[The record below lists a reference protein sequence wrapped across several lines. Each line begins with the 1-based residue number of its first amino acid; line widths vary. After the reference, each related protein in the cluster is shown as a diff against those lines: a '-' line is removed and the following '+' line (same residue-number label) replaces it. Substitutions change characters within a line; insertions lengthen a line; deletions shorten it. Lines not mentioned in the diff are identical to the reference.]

1 MNFLKRG
8 ILSCVFNTKRTVM
21 YFLIFLL
28 LALLFQ
34 VCLTAYMGTVKQDE
48 QYRQEVD
55 TKIIIEGNNMRHF
68 DLINLESNGIDSALV
83 TEIETISGVTDNI
96 KLALSQADFDG
107 EVYKSELQ
115 IEEFPEDSRVYIR
128 GLSKAEAI
136 DSGIIILDGQGLES
150 DSQMS
155 TMVSKAF
162 ADLNGLKVGN
172 KINLKSE
179 FVDSEVE
186 AEIIGIFDF
195 TQAPVPVAEPEKN
208 AENLLY
214 TSLDVAYALNGV
226 ESILEMQ
233 FSVENGEIAGKIRT
247 DIENILDEEQAKF
260 VDILIDDTQYIS
272 LQENTAGVKGAV
284 LAITVTIFAMTIV
297 VVCML
302 TVLHSQRKSREF
314 GVLMSMGENPIKIA
328 MQVTIEMA
336 LPLLLAIT
344 VCMPT
349 VPIVAGGLT
358 NALGTGEISWDL
370 QTVSLVYISALSLV
384 VISSLLI
391 LYKVLKYK
399 PRQILADGE

>member
-55 TKIIIEGNNMRHF
+55 TKLIITGNNVKHY

-83 TEIETISGVTDNI
+83 SEIETISGENDSL
-96 KLALSQADFDG
+96 KLALSQALVDG
-107 EVYKSELQ
+107 NIYKSELQ
-115 IEEFPEDSRVYIR
+115 FEEFPDDKTAYIMAISNSGGLGENVMLADGEVLNEDS
-128 GLSKAEAI
+128 E
-136 DSGIIILDGQGLES
+136 
-150 DSQMS
+150 MS
-155 TMVSKAF
+155 VMISSAF
-162 ADLNGLKVGN
+162 AGVNGLQLGD
-172 KINLKSE
+172 KISLTAE

-186 AEIIGIFDF
+186 VQVIGIFSF
-195 TQAPVPVAEPEKN
+195 AKQPVPVGEPETN

-214 TSLDVAYALNGV
+214 TSLDVAYTLNGI
-226 ESILEMQ
+226 ENITEMHLN
-233 FSVENGEIAGKIRT
+233 VENGETAGRIKA
-247 DIENILDEEQAKF
+247 DIENVLDEEQAKF